1 MRYSLSPPLPE
12 FSSLTNMQ
20 NGHVCISPELVSVR
34 RYRLADFV
42 ARERDPKTFRVQGSY
57 WRRTAYAGS
66 GDTVPTGA
74 AAE

>member
-1 MRYSLSPPLPE
+1 MVAVVLCKRK
-12 FSSLTNMQ
+12 
-20 NGHVCISPELVSVR
+20 NGHVSISLELVSVR

-57 WRRTAYAGS
+57 WRRTAYAGT